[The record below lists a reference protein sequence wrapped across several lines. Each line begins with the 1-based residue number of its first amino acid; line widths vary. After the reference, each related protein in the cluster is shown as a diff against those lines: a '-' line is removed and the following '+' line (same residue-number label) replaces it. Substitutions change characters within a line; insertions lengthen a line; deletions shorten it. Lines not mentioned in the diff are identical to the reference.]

1 MLFFGGVET
10 LRTTPKPRKRGG
22 LTIYDTAQEMYNKL
36 GVGAVAACAL
46 SAAGC
51 AGSLVTPGGQVFA
64 AGACPASMPFC
75 ELAAASLVAGTGTGL
90 LNGVLKNE
98 MQKGELQLPL
108 RSNGPVFK
116 TTKEASAKAEELGF
130 EKIKERVNG
139 QPVYRKGNEYITRDV
154 DGHNGGA
161 WKKAK
166 SVKDLPKK
174 ETRSGTYDSDL
185 NRIGD

>member
-1 MLFFGGVET
+1 MGGEELAVELLEEQENSFQAVYNLEVSGTHNYYVSSPSGKALDLLVHNCDNHDCNAVTSFG
-10 LRTTPKPRKRGG
+10 
-22 LTIYDTAQEMYNKL
+22 DTAQEMYNKL

-98 MQKGELQLPL
+98 MQKGE
-108 RSNGPVFK
+108 SGSGN
-116 TTKEASAKAEELGF
+116 
-130 EKIKERVNG
+130 KIVLDRFSDR
-139 QPVYRKGNEYITRDV
+139 Q
-154 DGHNGGA
+154 
-161 WKKAK
+161 
-166 SVKDLPKK
+166 SQ
-174 ETRSGTYDSDL
+174 SG
-185 NRIGD
+185 